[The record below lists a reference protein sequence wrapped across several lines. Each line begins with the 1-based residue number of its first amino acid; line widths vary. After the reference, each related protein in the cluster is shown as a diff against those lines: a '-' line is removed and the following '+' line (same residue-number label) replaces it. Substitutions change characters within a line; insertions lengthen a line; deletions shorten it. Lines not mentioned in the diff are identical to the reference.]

1 MIKVEYILDG
11 QAGELE
17 LSGLTGFDSLADALS
32 VHGSETVSDALAKYL
47 LEDVMAN
54 LKPEVAVASNMHACS
69 RGGER
74 NKEESES
81 VKASSLGFTKLVGF
95 FEGKKIFVV

>member
-47 LEDVMAN
+47 LEDQHLSHETLVPLIMILN
-54 LKPEVAVASNMHACS
+54 NRSVINF
-69 RGGER
+69 ER
-74 NKEESES
+74 
-81 VKASSLGFTKLVGF
+81 FY
-95 FEGKKIFVV
+95 